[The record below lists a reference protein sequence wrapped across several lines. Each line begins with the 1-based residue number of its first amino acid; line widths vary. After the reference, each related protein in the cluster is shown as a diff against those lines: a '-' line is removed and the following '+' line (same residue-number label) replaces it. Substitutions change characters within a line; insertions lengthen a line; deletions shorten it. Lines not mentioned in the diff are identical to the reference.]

1 VTQTVIEPLN
11 VTRAKP
17 SAVTM
22 ESRPDGTV
30 FLTKPG
36 VGQAVVADP
45 AQEFR
50 VKAKVS
56 YPAPATPLGA
66 PWSKAVLSPEGD
78 TLYVLGG
85 AKAGGV
91 SAYDVA
97 TGKLARSYSYG
108 RKYYGLYQLPSGVL
122 LTVSPENPRLEF
134 FSPQLSPLGTA
145 ATNLH
150 ISAVF

>member
-1 VTQTVIEPLN
+1 
-11 VTRAKP
+11 
-17 SAVTM
+17 M

-36 VGQAVVADP
+36 IGQAVVADP
-45 AQEFR
+45 AQGFR

-56 YPAPATPLGA
+56 YPVPAAPLGA

-91 SAYDVA
+91 SAYDVP